1 MYKFYAK
8 HVSDT
13 VISKPLNITGGGI
26 GRFDFCYYLLKYA
39 PTVDW
44 SKNNNN
50 KIKTGLKTTIITNLA
65 EAEPLRTITTA
76 RYPH

>member
-50 KIKTGLKTTIITNLA
+50 KTLDWSKNNNNNK
-65 EAEPLRTITTA
+65 PR
-76 RYPH
+76 